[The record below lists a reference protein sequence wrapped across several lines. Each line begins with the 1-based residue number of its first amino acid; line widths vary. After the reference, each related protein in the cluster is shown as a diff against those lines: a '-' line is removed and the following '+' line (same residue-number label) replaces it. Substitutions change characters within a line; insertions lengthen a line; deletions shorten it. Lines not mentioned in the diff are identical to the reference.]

1 MYLRE
6 FQGISM
12 PNQANGLYEFGGCQ
26 LDAAKRRLS
35 RNGENLTLAPK
46 TFDLLL
52 LLVQSEGRV
61 LNKRELINS
70 LWPDTF
76 VEEASLSF
84 QIATLRKALGKDG
97 DLWIETVP
105 KHGYRFAAT
114 VTKMDADPARP
125 AESERLSIG
134 AGASGLAP
142 KRQRP
147 RLTLLLMSGVPVLLA
162 FVFAG
167 LYFRQL
173 RQAEPNE
180 QPVRF
185 FVSPPDKVVLYAAPP
200 AVSPDSRMLAFV
212 GIDPDG
218 KTRLWV
224 RQLSSLKAELVPGT
238 EGAVS
243 PFWSPDSRSIGFFA
257 DGKLKRSD
265 LNGGPPQILCDASAD
280 VRPVGTWNRQSVI
293 LFNSFD
299 RRGLFQVAANGGE
312 PRPVTLV
319 DASRREIFHLWP
331 QFLPDGRHFIYLVQ
345 SAPPENT
352 GIYAGSLDSKEK
364 KRLVNTSSLPAYAGL
379 PSGRG
384 YLLFMHAAT
393 LMAQAFDPRKLE
405 MQGEASPVAE
415 DVRLPPTPALGF
427 AAFSVSGPRVLAYQA
442 LGQATT
448 ELVWF
453 DRQGRRLGNVS
464 EAGNYSVP
472 ALSPDE
478 KTLAVT
484 RIDPHVGTRDLWLF
498 DLARSTP
505 SRFTFDSDEETNPTW
520 SPDGREVAFSFR
532 KAAIDIY
539 LKPATGTGNAQPLL
553 QSSGHNIIERW
564 SPDGRFILYEA
575 EGKLWALSLN
585 GERKQ
590 TILFTTRGESK
601 PDITPNM
608 RWMVYQSSESGRTE
622 VYVQSFPPAGSKWQV
637 STVGG
642 EEPYWRRDGKELF
655 YVAGKRLMAVDVNTD
670 GQVFRWG
677 SPKALFEMR
686 LEMEPRR
693 SRYQVAANGQR
704 FLVNVPLE
712 STLSAPITVVTNW
725 TAGLKK

>member
-1 MYLRE
+1 
-6 FQGISM
+6 M
-12 PNQANGLYEFGGCQ
+12 PKQANGLYEFGEYQ
-26 LDAAKRRLS
+26 LDTGKRRVARPS
-35 RNGENLTLAPK
+35 GDLTLAPK
-46 TFDLLL
+46 TFDLLV
-52 LLVQSEGRV
+52 LLVQSEGKV
-61 LNKRELINS
+61 LYKRELMNS

-84 QIATLRKALGKDG
+84 QIATLRKAFGKDG

-114 VTKMDADPARP
+114 VNRVETNPARL
-125 AESERLSIG
+125 AESESLSLS

-142 KRQRP
+142 KRQRT
-147 RLTLLLMSGVPVLLA
+147 RLKILLITGVPALLA

-167 LYFRQL
+167 LYFRQV
-173 RQAEPNE
+173 RQGETTE

-185 FVSPPDKVVLYAAPP
+185 FAVPPDQVVLYPAPP
-200 AVSPDSRMLAFV
+200 AISPDGKMLAFV
-212 GIDPDG
+212 GIDADG
-218 KTRLWV
+218 KRRLWV
-224 RQLSSLKAELVPGT
+224 RPLSSLAAEPVPGT

-243 PFWSPDSRSIGFFA
+243 PFWSPDSRSLGFFA
-257 DGKLKRSD
+257 GGKLMRSD
-265 LNGGPPQILCDASAD
+265 LNGAPPQILCDASTDA
-280 VRPVGTWNRQSVI
+280 RPLGTWNRQALI
-293 LFNSFD
+293 LFNSYD
-299 RRGLFQVAANGGE
+299 RRVLFQVPANGGSA
-312 PRPVTLV
+312 RPVTLI
-319 DASRREIFHLWP
+319 DASRHEIFHLWP
-331 QFLPDGRHFIYLVQ
+331 QFLPDDRHFIYLVQ
-345 SAPPENT
+345 SALPENT
-352 GIYAGSLDSKEK
+352 GIYAGSLDSKDK
-364 KRLVNTSSLPAYAGL
+364 KRLVNVSSLPAYAGL

-405 MQGEASPVAE
+405 MEGEASPVAD

-453 DRQGRRLGNVS
+453 DRQGRRLGNIG

-498 DLARSTP
+498 DLARGTP
-505 SRFTFDSDEETNPTW
+505 SRFTFDPDEETNPTW
-520 SPDGREVAFSFR
+520 SPDGREIAFSFR
-532 KAAIDIY
+532 NGSTDIYVKAAS
-539 LKPATGTGNAQPLL
+539 GTGDARLLL
-553 QSSGHNIIERW
+553 QSTTQNIMERW
-564 SPDGRFILYEA
+564 SPDRSLILYEA

-585 GERKQ
+585 GEHKQ
-590 TILFTTRGESK
+590 TILFPTRGESR
-601 PDITPNM
+601 PDISPNM
-608 RWMVYQSSESGRTE
+608 RWMAYQSNESGRTE
-622 VYVQSFPPAGSKWQV
+622 IYVQSFPSAGSSKWQI
-637 STVGG
+637 STTGG

-655 YVAGKRLMAVDVNTD
+655 YVAGKRLMAVDVTTD
-670 GQVFRWG
+670 GQFFRWET
-677 SPKALFEMR
+677 PKPLFETR

>member
-1 MYLRE
+1 
-6 FQGISM
+6 M
-12 PNQANGLYEFGGCQ
+12 PNQVNGLYEFGSFQ
-26 LDAAKRRLS
+26 LNAAKRLLS
-35 RNGENLTLAPK
+35 RAGEPVTLAPK

-52 LLVQSEGRV
+52 LLVEGEGRV
-61 LNKRELINS
+61 LNKRELMNA
-70 LWPDTF
+70 LWADTF
-76 VEEASLSF
+76 VEEASLSY
-84 QIATLRKALGKDG
+84 QIAALRKAFGKEG
-97 DLWIETVP
+97 DEWIETVP

-114 VTKMDADPARP
+114 VTKVAGDGARP
-125 AESERLSIG
+125 DESTGLQSTPSRL
-134 AGASGLAP
+134 P
-142 KRQRP
+142 RQRAAW
-147 RLTLLLMSGVPVLLA
+147 LIAGVAVLLA
-162 FVFAG
+162 GVFSL

-173 RQAEPNE
+173 RQTEPNE

-185 FVSPPDKVVLYAAPP
+185 FVAPPDKVVLYAAPP
-200 AVSPDSRMLAFV
+200 AVSPDARMLAFV
-212 GIDPDG
+212 GIDADG

-224 RQLSSLKAELVPGT
+224 RPLSSLKAELVPGT

-257 DGKLKRSD
+257 DGKLKRGD

-280 VRPVGTWNRQSVI
+280 VRPVGTWSRQSVI

-299 RRGLFQVAANGGE
+299 RRGLFQVPANGGE
-312 PRPVTLV
+312 PRPVSLV
-319 DASRREIFHLWP
+319 DASRRESLHLWP

-345 SAPPENT
+345 SALRENT

-364 KRLVNTSSLPAYAGL
+364 KRLANTSSLPAYAGL
-379 PSGRG
+379 PSGSG

-405 MQGEASPVAE
+405 VQGEAIPVAE

-427 AAFSVSGPRVLAYQA
+427 GVFSVSGPRVLAYQT

-453 DRQGRRLGNVS
+453 DRQGRRLGNVG

-498 DLARSTP
+498 DLTRGTP
-505 SRFTFDSDEETNPTW
+505 SRFTFDPGEETNPTW

-532 KAAIDIY
+532 ESATDIY
-539 LKPATGTGNAQPLL
+539 LKPTTGAGNAQPLL

-564 SPDGRFILYEA
+564 SPDGRFIFYEA
-575 EGKLWALSLN
+575 EGKLWALPLN

-590 TILFTTRGESK
+590 TILFTTRGESR
-601 PDITPNM
+601 PDVTPNM
-608 RWMVYQSSESGRTE
+608 KWMAYQSNETGRAE
-622 VYVQSFPPAGSKWQV
+622 VYVQSFPPTGDKWQI
-637 STVGG
+637 STTGG

-655 YVAGKRLMAVDVNTD
+655 YVAGKRLMAVDVTTD
-670 GQVFRWG
+670 GPVFRWG
-677 SPKALFEMR
+677 SPKPLFEVR

-693 SRYQVAANGQR
+693 SRYQVASNGQR

-712 STLSAPITVVTNW
+712 STLSAPIAVVTNW
-725 TAGLKK
+725 TAGLKR